1 MTKPLINFRPILRV
15 ISVLLLIIGGMML
28 TGIPFSLY
36 YGESPTPLIYA
47 GFTTIIAA
55 ALLWFLPQAPRGS
68 IPQRNDLTIRKRE
81 GYLIVALSW
90 TAMVSFGMLPYLF
103 SGMLPSVPD
112 ALFETV
118 SGMTT
123 TGASTLTDIE
133 IQPRGL
139 LYWRSLTQ
147 WIGGMGIIVLTVAIF
162 PLLGIG
168 GIELF
173 AAEAPGPTSDKLHPR
188 ISETAKRLWLI
199 YVGLTVLLGILLY
212 AFGMGGFEAINHALT
227 TMATGGFSTR
237 NASAAAFS
245 PSIQYLMVIFMFLAG
260 VNYTV
265 LYLSLKRR
273 WSEVWQSDELKAY
286 IALIVV
292 VVLFITARVW
302 YLTGHPLEESFRD
315 SLFMTVSLVTTT
327 GFVTADY
334 TSWAP
339 SLTMICFVL
348 LFLGACAGS
357 TSGGIKIIRN
367 LVFLKNSYLEFARL
381 VHPQAIIPL
390 RLNGQIV
397 PGRIITHI
405 FNFLLLYLILFVFGS
420 VMLSVLGLDFLTAIG
435 AMATSLSNVGP
446 GIGGVG
452 PLDNFAWLSAPV
464 KIFLSFMM
472 IVGRLELFT
481 VLVLFTPYFW
491 RLN

>member
-1 MTKPLINFRPILRV
+1 MNKRLINFRPIARV
-15 ISVLLLIIGGMML
+15 ISVLLLIIGSLML
-28 TGIPFSLY
+28 TGIPFSY
-36 YGESPTPLIYA
+36 YFNESILPLLYA
-47 GFTTIIAA
+47 GLTTIGAA
-55 ALLWFLPQAPRGS
+55 ALLFLVPRAPGGS
-68 IPQRNDLTIRKRE
+68 LPHVNDMSIRKRE

-90 TAMVSFGMLPYLF
+90 TAMTSFGMLPYLY
-103 SGMLPSVPD
+103 SGILPNVAD

-123 TGASTLTDIE
+123 TGASTISDIE
-133 IQPRGL
+133 IQPRGI

-188 ISETAKRLWLI
+188 ISETAKRLWFI
-199 YVGLTVLLGILLY
+199 YVGLTVLLGILLFF
-212 AFGMGGFEAINHALT
+212 FGLSGYDAINHALT
-227 TMATGGFSTR
+227 TMATGGFSTY
-237 NASAAAFS
+237 NGSAGVFA
-245 PSIQYLMVIFMFLAG
+245 PSVQYLITIFMFLAG

-286 IALIVV
+286 ISLVIVIS
-292 VVLFITARVW
+292 LFFTARVW
-302 YLTGHPLEESFRD
+302 YITGNTLEQSFRE
-315 SLFMTVSLVTTT
+315 SIFQVVSLITTT

-339 SLTMICFVL
+339 SLTMICFIL
-348 LFLGACAGS
+348 LFIGACAGS

-367 LVFLKNSYLEFARL
+367 LVFLKNSYLEFRRI

-420 VMLSVLGLDFLTAIG
+420 VILSVLGLDFLTAIG

-446 GIGGVG
+446 GIGEVG
-452 PLDNFAWLSAPV
+452 PVDNFSWLSAPV
-464 KIFLSFMM
+464 KLVLCFVM
-472 IVGRLELFT
+472 IIGRLELFT

>member
-1 MTKPLINFRPILRV
+1 MINFRPIARV
-15 ISVLLLIIGGMML
+15 VAILLAIVGVMMW

-36 YGESPTPLIYA
+36 YGESVWPLLLA
-47 GFTTIIAA
+47 GLGSLAA
-55 ALLWFLPQAPRGS
+55 GGLLFLVKNPKG
-68 IPQRNDLTIRKRE
+68 IPIRKRE
-81 GYLIVALSW
+81 GYLIVVLSW
-90 TAMVSFGMLPYLF
+90 AAMVLSGMVPYLL
-103 SGMLPSVPD
+103 SGVVSTFPD

-123 TGASTLTDIE
+123 TGASVLTDIE
-133 IQPRGL
+133 IQPRGI

-188 ISETAKRLWLI
+188 ISETAKRLWFI
-199 YVGLTVLLGILLY
+199 YVGLTVTLFFCLW
-212 AFGMGGFEAINHALT
+212 AAGMSKYESVNHALT

-245 PSIQYLMVIFMFLAG
+245 PLIQYILILFMFFAG

-265 LYLSLKRR
+265 LYLSFKRR
-273 WSEVWQSDELKAY
+273 FKEVWKSDELKAY
-286 IALIVV
+286 LVIVFAL
-292 VVLFITARVW
+292 TAFFTAKVW
-302 YLTGHPLEESFRD
+302 YATGGTNLEGAFRD
-315 SLFMTVSLVTTT
+315 SLFQIVSLITTT

-334 TSWAP
+334 TSWAT
-339 SLTMICFVL
+339 SLTIICFVL

-357 TSGGIKIIRN
+357 TSGGIKLIRH
-367 LVFLKNSYLEFARL
+367 LVFLKNSYLEFKRI
-381 VHPQAIIPL
+381 VHPSAIVPL
-390 RLNGQIV
+390 RVNQEVV
-397 PGRIITHI
+397 PGKIITHV
-405 FNFLLLYLILFVFGS
+405 FNFLLLYLLLFIVGS
-420 VMLSVLGLDFLTAIG
+420 VILATMGLDFNTSLG
-435 AMATSLSNVGP
+435 AMATSLGNVGP

-452 PLDNFAWLSAPV
+452 PVDNFAWLSPGIKV
-464 KIFLSFMM
+464 FLSFVM
-472 IVGRLELFT
+472 IIGRLEIYT
-481 VLVLFTPYFW
+481 VLVLFTPFFW